1 MAVDIP
7 YSIATNA
14 KEFLTGIAAE
24 QASYYK
30 SKEKAAKDISTFV
43 EEIDTKLRLAYDKYI
58 PNVHVIDAESF
69 TNILA
74 KRISEAGKNI
84 LDPNSDTGISARF
97 ADKTS
102 LEYKGLLKEVIS
114 NLNTYHSK
122 LLNTQTVKNPIEA
135 LNTLSSKLFARTR
148 KIDNVISARILG
160 VEFSKSINTIFGNR
174 AVLAAVDPRLGSS
187 NTKFVFFS
195 SSFNAIGTP
204 IKDNIYKPVEKYIKD
219 TLGTDVVSGF
229 GLGTIVNAGHA
240 SLVSDLGSF
249 VNSPAFAQVLYGV
262 GSGRSSRMS
271 SPQQAAEIFK
281 TESKLLENSITVDKT
296 FLNSQSGYGVLLSLG
311 VTFTNI
317 EDAELNQQRGRLSE
331 AAAVRSFNIA
341 KPPVLTRSAK
351 TRVINTILR
360 LVLRNNPALGR
371 SSRSIVEFLTE
382 TYTGVLTG
390 KKVVGEKTSKNIKSS
405 KKVNDIVLSKG
416 KKTKFPNPTP
426 SKVLKSKLP
435 VVQKEHYSL
444 ISLQNLINSQLQD
457 VVSANMGDG
466 SSKNILNYRTGRL
479 ASSAK
484 VEHMSES
491 RAGMITAFYSY
502 MKNPYATFS
511 DGGKQASPKS
521 RDPKL
526 LISKSIREIAQQ
538 QVANRLRAVAI

>member
-1 MAVDIP
+1 MALDIP

-30 SKEKAAKDISTFV
+30 SKEKAAKDIVTFV
-43 EEIDTKLRLAYDKYI
+43 EDIDTKLRLAYDKYI
-58 PNVHVIDAESF
+58 PNVHVIDAEFF

-74 KRISEAGKNI
+74 KRLAEAGKNV
-84 LDPNSDTGISARF
+84 LDANSDTGISARF
-97 ADKTS
+97 ADPKST
-102 LEYKGLLKEVIS
+102 EYKGLLKVVKS
-114 NLNTYHSK
+114 RLSLYHNK
-122 LLNTQTVKNPIEA
+122 LLSTQRVKNPIEA
-135 LNTLSSKLFARTR
+135 LNNLSSKLFARTR

-160 VEFSKSINTIFGNR
+160 VEFSKSINAIFGER

-187 NTKFVFFS
+187 DTTFVFFS

-204 IKDNIYKPVEKYIKD
+204 IKNNVYKPVEDYIKD

-229 GLGTIVNAGHA
+229 GLGTLVNAGHA
-240 SLVSDLGSF
+240 SLVNDLGSF
-249 VNSPAFAQVLYGV
+249 VNTPAFAQVLYGV
-262 GSGRSSRMS
+262 GSGRSSRLS

-296 FLNSQSGYGVLLSLG
+296 FLSSQAGYGVLLSLG

-317 EDAELNQQRGRLSE
+317 EDAELNQQRGRVSE
-331 AAAVRSFNIA
+331 ASTVRSFNITKA
-341 KPPVLTRSAK
+341 PVLTSAAK
-351 TRVINTILR
+351 TRVVNTILR
-360 LVLRNNPALGR
+360 LVLRNNPALGT
-371 SSRSIVEFLTE
+371 SSRSIVDFLAE
-382 TYTGVLTG
+382 AYTGVLSG
-390 KKVVGEKTSKNIKSS
+390 KKVFGEKTVKTVKSS
-405 KKVNDIVLSKG
+405 KVVKNTVSAKG
-416 KKTKFPNPTP
+416 KKTNFPTP
-426 SKVLKSKLP
+426 AVKVNKVKLESP
-435 VVQKEHYSL
+435 RKEVEYSL
-444 ISLQNLINSQLQD
+444 ISLQNLINSQLQS

-466 SSKNILNYRTGRL
+466 NSKNLLNYRTGRL

-484 VEHMSES
+484 VERMSES

-511 DGGKQASPKS
+511 DGGEQSSPKS

-526 LISKSIREIAQQ
+526 LISKSIREIAAQQ
-538 QVANRLRAVAI
+538 AINRMRAVAI